1 MHHDVFYLGKIL
13 LYRIM
18 HPFRDAVRLPERLAA
33 VHPYLD
39 IHIDLIAK
47 NPRMQKV
54 YALHTVLPGGALLN
68 AFSTSSLQA
77 LSTILFTASIKI
89 S

>member
-13 LYRIM
+13 LDRVM

-33 VHPYLD
+33 VHPDLD

-54 YALHTVLPGGALLN
+54 YALHTILPGGALPECL
-68 AFSTSSLQA
+68 LH
-77 LSTILFTASIKI
+77 LFAAGLIHRIFNTCK
-89 S
+89 